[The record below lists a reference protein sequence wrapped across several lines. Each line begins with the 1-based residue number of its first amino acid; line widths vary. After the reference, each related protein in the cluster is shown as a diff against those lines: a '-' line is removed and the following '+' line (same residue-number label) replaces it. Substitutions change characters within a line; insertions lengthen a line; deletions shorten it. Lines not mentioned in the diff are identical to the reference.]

1 MKAYR
6 SVVKDYATDSFIE
19 KKSEFISYVKRI
31 DSEED
36 AKKFVAEIKSKHS
49 DATHNC
55 YAYVV
60 RGTEIARFSDDG
72 EPSGTAGMPIL
83 DVIKREGLSGVC
95 IVVTRYFGG
104 ILLGAG
110 GLVRAYA
117 KGAKIGIDAAG
128 TADFVPYVTFEADF
142 SYSDYEKIQNEAPKY
157 GVKIDN
163 VVYEAQVTMQM
174 SAVTDNFLK
183 FSDFVTD
190 YTNGKVCLR
199 QTGETFGPA

>member
-36 AKKFVAEIKSKHS
+36 AKNFVAEIKSKHS

-128 TADFVPYVTFEADF
+128 TADFVPYVTFKADF

-190 YTNGKVCLR
+190 YTNGKVCLK